1 VPSRKK
7 NVSADEDHQEEG
19 SEMHEFRSLIIK
31 AIALIMMSLIPGLA
45 IAALGQT
52 RERQVQIEKPV
63 TETRSA
69 LAISYPEGPTLGV
82 KLVGTDRLPGAKGE
96 AKVERKKG
104 STEIEI
110 ELDEMKPATLFGGD
124 FATYVLWTVSP
135 EGHVSNAGEFILN
148 GNRSKLNVASTL
160 QTFGLFVTAE
170 PHYLVESPSRFV
182 VLENSR
188 PAKNLTT
195 QMLEVSTIK
204 YRGFDG
210 IYNYVLTSIATEP
223 ESKGIIRSD
232 VRQARVSL
240 SLAERAGAEQ
250 YAAEEL
256 ALARESWR
264 KTAQAA
270 EARIEPRQLMVLGH
284 ETVRLAYDAEKRAR
298 ERGMQAALDA
308 ERAQRAQQIS
318 DLRKSID
325 AAQTDAER
333 ARLLAEQQEMTLTIE
348 KAARARAQ
356 AEAEQ
361 LARAA
366 AEEARRREE
375 AEKRAMM
382 AEQNAATATREADAA
397 RAERD
402 AARARLR
409 DALSVVV
416 EVRETAR
423 GLVVNL
429 PDILFDFNKASLKP
443 DARERLSKVCG
454 ILMVAGGQKLSIE
467 GHTDNVGSDEY
478 NQKLSEQRAASV
490 MQYLTSCGL
499 PSELLASHG
508 FGEGQPVAPNETAD
522 GRQKNR
528 RVEIIIQDKGAAAE
542 VGVIRQ

>member
-1 VPSRKK
+1 
-7 NVSADEDHQEEG
+7 
-19 SEMHEFRSLIIK
+19 MHELRTLIIK
-31 AIALIMMSLIPGLA
+31 AIALIIMSLIPGLA

-52 RERQVQIEKPV
+52 RERQVQIEKPI

-82 KLVGTDRLPGAKGE
+82 KLVGTDRLPGASGE

-110 ELDEMKPATLFGGD
+110 ELDEMKPATGFGGD

-135 EGHVSNAGEFILN
+135 EGHVANAGEFILN
-148 GNRSKLNVASTL
+148 GNRSKLHVSSTL

-170 PHYLVESPSRFV
+170 PHFLVETPSRFV
-182 VLENSR
+182 VMENSR

-210 IYNYVLTSIATEP
+210 VYNYVLTSLATEP
-223 ESKGIIRSD
+223 ESKGTIRSD

-264 KTAQAA
+264 RTAEAA

-308 ERAQRAQQIS
+308 ERARRAQEI
-318 DLRKSID
+318 DTLKKSID
-325 AAQTDAER
+325 AAQTDADR

-348 KAARARAQ
+348 KSARARAQ

-382 AEQNAATATREADAA
+382 AEQNAANASREAADA

-402 AARARLR
+402 AARNRLR

-429 PDILFDFNKASLKP
+429 PDILFDFNKATLKP

-499 PSELLASHG
+499 PSDLLSSQG

-528 RVEIIIQDKGAAAE
+528 RVEIIIQDKGTAAE